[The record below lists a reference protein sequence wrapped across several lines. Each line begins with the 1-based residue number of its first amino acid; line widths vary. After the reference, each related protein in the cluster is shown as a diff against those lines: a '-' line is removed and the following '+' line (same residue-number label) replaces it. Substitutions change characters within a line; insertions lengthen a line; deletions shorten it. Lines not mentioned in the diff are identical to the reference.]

1 MRKEH
6 TTSQCPY
13 NMGAQWFR
21 RGYGI
26 HEKRAE
32 GPGPALKNWELKLI
46 DENLEYILLHELSHY
61 KRKDVCI
68 NYLILFIQKGKY

>member
-1 MRKEH
+1 MNIP
-6 TTSQCPY
+6 SQCPY

-46 DENLEYILLHELSHY
+46 DENYALAA
-61 KRKDVCI
+61 
-68 NYLILFIQKGKY
+68 

>member
-1 MRKEH
+1 MYNDNCLMKTEYFKGECVMNIP
-6 TTSQCPY
+6 SQCPY

-46 DENLEYILLHELSHY
+46 DENYALAA
-61 KRKDVCI
+61 
-68 NYLILFIQKGKY
+68 